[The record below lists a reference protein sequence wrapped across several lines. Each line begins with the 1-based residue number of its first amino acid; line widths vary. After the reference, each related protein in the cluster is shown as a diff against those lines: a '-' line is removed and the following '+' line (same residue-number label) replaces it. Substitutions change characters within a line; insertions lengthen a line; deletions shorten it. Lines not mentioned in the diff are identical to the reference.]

1 MCQTTEIYSRYS
13 RLIQH
18 LKINQYNPLHVNR
31 LKKKKY
37 MILFNTEKVFDR
49 LQQPFMINAF
59 KLGVEGN
66 FLTLI
71 KNICMVTKQQKLQET
86 NIILSDEKGD
96 TSPGVSGTGQGCPF
110 SLLLLNIILEVLASA
125 LRQKRK

>member
-1 MCQTTEIYSRYS
+1 
-13 RLIQH
+13 
-18 LKINQYNPLHVNR
+18 
-31 LKKKKY
+31 
-37 MILFNTEKVFDR
+37 
-49 LQQPFMINAF
+49 
-59 KLGVEGN
+59 
-66 FLTLI
+66 
-71 KNICMVTKQQKLQET
+71 MVTEQQKLQET